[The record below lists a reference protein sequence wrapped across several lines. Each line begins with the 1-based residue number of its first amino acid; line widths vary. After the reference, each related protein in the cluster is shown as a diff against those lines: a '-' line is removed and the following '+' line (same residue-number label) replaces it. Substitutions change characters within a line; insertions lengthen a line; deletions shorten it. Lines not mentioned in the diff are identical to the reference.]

1 MAPGEFRPKQPT
13 LWRGVAKVD
22 GKAPELR
29 SVGALRQTRS
39 STAKLWAFWLFG
51 PHRK

>member
-13 LWRGVAKVD
+13 LWRGVAKSTA
-22 GKAPELR
+22 KPTELR
-29 SVGALRQTRS
+29 SVGAFRQTRS